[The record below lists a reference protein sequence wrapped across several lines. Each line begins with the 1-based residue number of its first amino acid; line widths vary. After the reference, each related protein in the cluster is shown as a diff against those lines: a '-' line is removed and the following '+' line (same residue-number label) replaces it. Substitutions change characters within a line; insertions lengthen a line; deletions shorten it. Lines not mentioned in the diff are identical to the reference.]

1 MPNARAT
8 DPQTS
13 WDAAMSISSE
23 SISAMKRNVLNLLK
37 NPMTD
42 EELVNLY
49 NNWAYTLG
57 EKFASPSG
65 IRTTRSNLVKAG
77 LVMDTG
83 ERVKLQS
90 GRKAIVWKAIA

>member
-1 MPNARAT
+1 
-8 DPQTS
+8 
-13 WDAAMSISSE
+13 
-23 SISAMKRNVLNLLK
+23 MKRNVLNLLK

-49 NNWAYTLG
+49 NNWAFTLG
-57 EKFASPSG
+57 EKFGSPSG

-83 ERVKLQS
+83 ERVKLIS
-90 GRKAIVWKAIA
+90 GRKAIVWKAVA